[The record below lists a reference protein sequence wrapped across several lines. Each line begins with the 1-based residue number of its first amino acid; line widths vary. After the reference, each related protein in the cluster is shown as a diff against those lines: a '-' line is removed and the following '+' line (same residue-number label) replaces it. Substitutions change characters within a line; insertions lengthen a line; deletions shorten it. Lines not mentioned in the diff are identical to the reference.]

1 MRKIWNKIN
10 FDDDVG
16 FFVVVLLMKN
26 CGMWIVLNELHNNDD
41 ITHFFFKNKNVRMF
55 NNIRTL

>member
-41 ITHFFFKNKNVRMF
+41 ITHFFF
-55 NNIRTL
+55 